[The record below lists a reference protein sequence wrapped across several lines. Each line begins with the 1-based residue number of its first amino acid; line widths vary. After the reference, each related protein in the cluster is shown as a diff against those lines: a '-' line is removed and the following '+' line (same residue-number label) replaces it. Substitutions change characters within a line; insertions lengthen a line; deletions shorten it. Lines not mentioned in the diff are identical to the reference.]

1 MEKEDP
7 QPTAIAAARE
17 FPRKAEKKV
26 LSQTQLSPFF
36 EAGKLKGRPFLYTTE
51 WYLGGQQQH
60 LSILSFFNLCS
71 TA

>member
-1 MEKEDP
+1 MRRGLIVEKEDP

-36 EAGKLKGRPFLYTTE
+36 EAGKLKGRPFSL
-51 WYLGGQQQH
+51 H
-60 LSILSFFNLCS
+60 H
-71 TA
+71 